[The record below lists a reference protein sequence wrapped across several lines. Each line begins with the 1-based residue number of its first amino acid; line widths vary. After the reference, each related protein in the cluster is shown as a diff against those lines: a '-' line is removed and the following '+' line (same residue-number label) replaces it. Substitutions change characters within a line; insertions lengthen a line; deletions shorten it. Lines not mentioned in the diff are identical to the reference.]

1 MVKKIIPYIAIIA
14 VCLAMGFGIAKC
26 SDSGIQADLNKRAN
40 AIALDLSKSQVT
52 IGNLQGQLTGLQ
64 ADNKRLEQSIGILKQ
79 SSGRAVATGGRLA
92 DQIDTSIT
100 NVNAIAD
107 GLDGLDQ
114 IIRVVQTRS
123 SIKD

>member
-14 VCLAMGFGIAKC
+14 VCLSMGFGVAKC
-26 SDSGIQADLNKRAN
+26 ADSGIQADLNKRAN
-40 AIALDLSKSQVT
+40 AVALDLSKSQVT

-79 SSGRAVATGGRLA
+79 SSGRAVATGDRLA

-114 IIRVVQTRS
+114 IIRVVQARS